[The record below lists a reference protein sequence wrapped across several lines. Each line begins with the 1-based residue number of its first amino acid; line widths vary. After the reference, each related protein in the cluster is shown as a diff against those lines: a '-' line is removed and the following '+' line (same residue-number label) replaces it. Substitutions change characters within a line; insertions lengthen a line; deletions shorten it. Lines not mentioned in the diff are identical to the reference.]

1 MKIYTGFG
9 DKGNTAL
16 FGGKSVRKDNPRVE
30 AYGSLDELNSII
42 GVLRAQNS
50 DRDIDHLLE
59 QIQNQIF
66 VCGSEIATPDPKKTQ
81 NFDNQITESEI
92 KFLEQHIDRLSSHL
106 APLKNFIL
114 PAGCQASALAHWART
129 VCRRAERQLVTL
141 TSDTGIRNDL
151 LVYINRLSDLLFII
165 ARYENK
171 LKQTND
177 VAWAGLKR
185 K

>member
-16 FGGKSVRKDNPRVE
+16 FGGNTVRKDDPRVE
-30 AYGSLDELNSII
+30 AYGSLDELNSIV
-42 GVLRAQNS
+42 GVLRAQNNDNEM
-50 DRDIDHLLE
+50 DRLLE

-66 VCGSEIATPDPKKTQ
+66 VCGSEIATPDPANAQK
-81 NFDNQITESEI
+81 FSSLISDTEI
-92 KFLEQHIDRLSSHL
+92 QFLERQIDHLSSHL
-106 APLKNFIL
+106 PALKNFIL
-114 PAGCQASALAHWART
+114 PAGCQASATAHWART

-141 TSDTGIRNDL
+141 STQTNIRNDL
-151 LVYINRLSDLLFII
+151 LVYLNRLSDLLFVI

-171 LKQTND
+171 LMQTTD
-177 VAWAGLKR
+177 VPWRGLQR